1 MIFTESGMGKKDIQ
15 VRAGAVRLFFRHK
28 HCTGFVKQGLQS
40 PLDPFSQDKED
51 CGNDDQRMGSIGR
64 WEENPHGQ
72 PAKTGP
78 RGNLSSHLKVLS
90 SVNPKFLATRETQ
103 PKPTQENQ
111 AHKANRTPDLE

>member
-1 MIFTESGMGKKDIQ
+1 MIFTESGMGKINIFQSEQELYD
-15 VRAGAVRLFFRHK
+15 FFRHK

-64 WEENPHGQ
+64 WEETHHGQ
-72 PAKTGP
+72 PAETGP

-90 SVNPKFLATRETQ
+90 FVNPKFLAKRETQ